1 MLRGNAKGLVLG
13 VALLS
18 IAGAATARPID
29 GEALRRTKAPA
40 ESRKDADGYLAEA
53 KAEASYQAGQASA
66 FTVGLTPKAG
76 YHIDA
81 QFPMKWKADDA
92 PEGVSFT
99 KPILKREDG
108 TFSEKE
114 GSFKVG
120 FTAAKPGKY
129 TLGGTLSLSVCNEK
143 NCVMEKVPLDVQVTV
158 R

>member
-1 MLRGNAKGLVLG
+1 LGLVLLSAAG
-13 VALLS
+13 V
-18 IAGAATARPID
+18 ATARPID
-29 GEALRRTKAPA
+29 RGAKPAPA
-40 ESRKDADGYLAEA
+40 ESRKDAEGFLAEI
-53 KAEASYQAGQASA
+53 KADGPYQAGQAAS

-76 YHIDA
+76 YHIDP

-92 PEGVSFT
+92 PDGVSFA
-99 KPILKREDG
+99 KSILKREDG
-108 TFSEKE
+108 TFTEKE

-143 NCVMEKVPLDVQVTV
+143 NCVMEKVPLDVQISV